1 MAKKDVSISS
11 LWRQLEFV
19 CGAAGDNEICNT
31 PLELSMNGRQVN
43 YVCPK
48 CGQSHS
54 SYDVE
59 KFVDKVTAIIV
70 EDAEDGCAT
79 NLSNYKHK
87 LISRYDSKQHLFQVL
102 SHTNSKMKV
111 SIKYV

>member
-19 CGAAGDNEICNT
+19 CGATGSDKICGA

-43 YVCPK
+43 YVCPQ

-54 SYDVE
+54 YYDVE

-70 EDAEDGCAT
+70 DDAEDGCTT
-79 NLSNYKHK
+79 NLSNYKYK
-87 LISRYDSKQHLFQVL
+87 LISRYDSKQHLFHVL

-111 SIKYV
+111 SIKYG